1 MRALLHGVVREGPPE
16 EVTSQLRP
24 EGERRCSATQDLT
37 EEVACAKAPRQER
50 AV

>member
-1 MRALLHGVVREGPPE
+1 MVREDPPE

-24 EGERRCSATQDLT
+24 EGKRRGSAVQELT
-37 EEVACAKAPRQER
+37 AEAACARAPRQER